1 MATLRLRFA
10 RAITLGCNIGSY
22 IAKPAK
28 KQLLPKI
35 QPYIPPECVLQ
46 RACRQGWRLVG
57 PWCGR
62 LRHVRLRPS
71 VQGSKA
77 QLIERLDKSQTC
89 VPCLPF
95 DRSALGGRY
104 HKWAPVIIDYLCKS
118 FGISLAWILVRV
130 INSFNAAARGAHM
143 FVAGVDGYAKKH
155 GMMWLSEGQM
165 DDIFAWSLAA
175 LGVYF
180 QLSSFFYLP
189 WYLAIPLFP
198 LTVVE
203 SVLTNMVGTYTE

>member
-35 QPYIPPECVLQ
+35 QPYIPPE
-46 RACRQGWRLVG
+46 
-57 PWCGR
+57 
-62 LRHVRLRPS
+62 
-71 VQGSKA
+71 
-77 QLIERLDKSQTC
+77 
-89 VPCLPF
+89 
-95 DRSALGGRY
+95 Y

-165 DDIFAWSLAA
+165 D
-175 LGVYF
+175 
-180 QLSSFFYLP
+180 
-189 WYLAIPLFP
+189 
-198 LTVVE
+198 
-203 SVLTNMVGTYTE
+203 